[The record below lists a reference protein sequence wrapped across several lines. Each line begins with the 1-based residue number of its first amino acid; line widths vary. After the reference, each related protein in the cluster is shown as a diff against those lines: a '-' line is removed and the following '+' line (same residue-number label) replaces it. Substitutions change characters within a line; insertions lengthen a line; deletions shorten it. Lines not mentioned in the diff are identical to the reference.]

1 MILNPRFI
9 HVLVRYPR
17 GEKDQ
22 GMLEKR
28 IASLDTLQLLFYVFD
43 SSELVSVLEGHLE
56 FFFFILNSTYNCVNH
71 FLHISSKRFLQDPF
85 H

>member
-9 HVLVRYPR
+9 HVLVRDSR
-17 GEKDQ
+17 SEKDQ
-22 GMLEKR
+22 GMFEKR

-56 FFFFILNSTYNCVNH
+56 LFFFILNSN
-71 FLHISSKRFLQDPF
+71 
-85 H
+85 